1 MKTNELNYWNQINV
15 LTFESSRDINI
26 GKLLKLLKHSAVK
39 KTATMTLDNYFKR
52 QTISENETRVEIEAT
67 QSNLTNIEETD
78 AHDAL

>member
-39 KTATMTLDNYFKR
+39 KTATMTLGNYFKR
-52 QTISENETRVEIEAT
+52 QTISENETRVEIAAT